1 MKLKAQ
7 YLPVIVLLLTLA
19 GCKKKNKKAAEVAPK
34 KNKIASLAIPLAQDN
49 VVVGE
54 DESVRSFFDND
65 SNQFVAQ
72 DDKGQEKPELIPNDA
87 KDFAPANV
95 AQDKSFEKLYFGFDK
110 HDISKDQ
117 APVVAKNAA
126 SAKKIVAEA
135 AAKGQDAKLN
145 LEGHADTFAGSSAY
159 NVALSEKRAVAEKN
173 ALVAQGVPAE
183 NITVVGR
190 GNEIPAIVDG
200 KPVVG
205 DKDQQWPNR
214 RVEARVIYN

>member
-34 KNKIASLAIPLAQDN
+34 KNKVAALAIPLAQDN

-72 DDKGQEKPELIPNDA
+72 DGKAQEKPELTPNDA

-95 AQDKSFEKLYFGFDK
+95 AQDKSLEKVYFEFD
-110 HDISKDQ
+110 DYTIGENQ
-117 APVVAKNAA
+117 EPVIAKNAA
-126 SAKKIVAEA
+126 NAKKIIAEA
-135 AAKGQDAKLN
+135 AQKGAEPKIV
-145 LEGHADTFAGSSAY
+145 LEGHADTFAGSKAY
-159 NVALSEKRAVAEKN
+159 NVSLSEKRAVAEKN

-190 GNEIPAIVDG
+190 GNEVPALVDG

-214 RVEARVIYN
+214 RVEAHVIYN